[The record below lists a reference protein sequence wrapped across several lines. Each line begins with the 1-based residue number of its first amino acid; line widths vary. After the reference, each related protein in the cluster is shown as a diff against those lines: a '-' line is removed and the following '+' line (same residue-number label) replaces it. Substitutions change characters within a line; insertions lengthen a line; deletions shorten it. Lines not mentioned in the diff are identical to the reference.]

1 MINKSGKNRIS
12 PRITASNRH
21 SRVRTLLTRFGVFI
35 FWIAL
40 WQLAA
45 MKVDL
50 ELILPTPLTCLT
62 TLLSLLPTKTLWVA
76 VGSSMGR
83 IFTGYAI
90 GCIIGM
96 ILGAIAY
103 FLPIAGEFIKPLL
116 TVIKATP
123 VSSFILLAVL
133 WMSPNS
139 VPVLIAALMVLP
151 IVFGNT
157 LTGLS
162 EHSAELREVAHVY
175 GLSKLECARSLFIPA
190 VIPYI
195 SAAALTSLG
204 LAWKAGIA
212 AEILVVTKDSIGQW
226 LYYSKLYFETAQ
238 LFAWTVTVIILSFAL
253 EKIIKLIVTLTDKR
267 STPTE
272 RKETAK

>member
-1 MINKSGKNRIS
+1 MKFSLGKNRIS

-40 WQLAA
+40 WQIAA
-45 MKVDL
+45 MRVDL
-50 ELILPTPLTCLT
+50 ELVLPTPLTCLK
-62 TLLSLLPTKTLWVA
+62 TLLALIPTKTLWVA
-76 VGSSMGR
+76 VGTSMGR
-83 IFTGYAI
+83 IFAGYAAGCVI
-90 GCIIGM
+90 GI
-96 ILGAIAY
+96 ILGAISY
-103 FLPIAGEFIKPLL
+103 FIPVLGEFIKPML
-116 TVIKATP
+116 TVVKATP

-162 EHSAELREVAHVY
+162 EHSKELREVAHVY
-175 GLSKLECARSLFIPA
+175 GLSKLDCARSLFIPA
-190 VIPYI
+190 VIPYV

-226 LYYSKLYFETAQ
+226 LYYSKLYFETAE
-238 LFAWTVTVIILSFAL
+238 LFAWTVTVILLSFAL
-253 EKIIKLIVTLTDKR
+253 EKIIKLLVALSDKR
-267 STPTE
+267 TAEGKES
-272 RKETAK
+272 RK